1 MYLLDTDIVSELR
14 KRRCDASVTT
24 WIEPISPTDLY
35 LSTMTV
41 VEITRGI
48 ERRIHDDPAFARD
61 LAIWLDTTLRVFGD
75 RVLPLTVNIAR
86 RWGRLSAHVG
96 HKNLDLGI
104 AATAL
109 EHGLTVAT
117 RNVAHY
123 TPTGV
128 PIVNP
133 FETHARRRLAP
144 SVRSKTA
151 ER

>member
-1 MYLLDTDIVSELR
+1 MYLLDTDVVSELR
-14 KRRCDASVTT
+14 KRRCDANVAA
-24 WIEPISPTDLY
+24 WIEPISPADLY

-41 VEITRGI
+41 VEIARGI
-48 ERRIHDDPAFARD
+48 ERRTEDDPAFARD
-61 LAIWLDTTLRVFGD
+61 LAVWLDTTLRVYGD

-123 TPTGV
+123 APTGV

-133 FETHARRRLAP
+133 FEA
-144 SVRSKTA
+144 
-151 ER
+151 